1 VGGSHTKY
9 IKKVDVYV
17 TGNLSLTDKES
28 VLHASRRSKIDE
40 FYQDAKDNLGF
51 NQYQVRSLREIKR
64 YWYLVFLA
72 YTYLKIGNLKG
83 AFQRVFKPSVTLDT
97 LGDLLS
103 TFKKMSFIYLWRQ
116 LKNHYNVLF
125 RAFFYPKFSSIVFK
139 KLGSYPFGGPA
150 DSRITSSV
158 GSIILLFRAPFFS
171 MLLMSKFIASAPIS

>member
-1 VGGSHTKY
+1 MLRIY
-9 IKKVDVYV
+9 
-17 TGNLSLTDKES
+17 
-28 VLHASRRSKIDE
+28 
-40 FYQDAKDNLGF
+40 LGF

-97 LGDLLS
+97 LRDLLS

-125 RAFFYPKFSSIVFK
+125 RYLQVKGRFLLKFLSPSTSPRGFNDA
-139 KLGSYPFGGPA
+139 LSLLCQPCFL
-150 DSRITSSV
+150 ITSQ
-158 GSIILLFRAPFFS
+158 
-171 MLLMSKFIASAPIS
+171 